1 MGLRK
6 NMTEALE
13 LPKEIMLGLPLIS
26 LLGREE
32 VTIENYKGIL
42 EYDEESVRIG
52 GGRYTAAQRQGALP
66 ETADRG
72 MSCCYRGVRW
82 IGISDIRQ
90 KKDRREEM
98 ASIPCF
104 CGKTPIS
111 FILFVFYM
119 R

>member
-42 EYDEESVRIG
+42 EYDEAGTLRLSG
-52 GGRYTAAQRQGALP
+52 KGLCLKQLTAECLVVTGALDGL
-66 ETADRG
+66 EFLT
-72 MSCCYRGVRW
+72 
-82 IGISDIRQ
+82 
-90 KKDRREEM
+90 
-98 ASIPCF
+98 
-104 CGKTPIS
+104 
-111 FILFVFYM
+111 
-119 R
+119 

>member
-32 VTIENYKGIL
+32 VTIENYKGIM

-52 GGRYTAAQRQGALP
+52 TAAGTLRLSGKGLCLKQLTAECLVVTGALDGL
-66 ETADRG
+66 EFLT
-72 MSCCYRGVRW
+72 
-82 IGISDIRQ
+82 
-90 KKDRREEM
+90 
-98 ASIPCF
+98 
-104 CGKTPIS
+104 
-111 FILFVFYM
+111 
-119 R
+119 